1 MSKHGYRHHLARGEG
16 LRVLRVGAFVVLF
29 LIMGSVINGYIATFS
44 GNFNMA
50 VLLWPLLSLLLT
62 VPFLVVLYRRDGWLR
77 LTAVFAIY
85 ASILYA
91 AGLVCFTLYPLPSGD
106 SGPGITYGIPPILD
120 PLNFVHDIARG
131 GLSAVLQLLFNV
143 VLFVPLG
150 FVAKTLLRL
159 GLLSTAGISLA
170 ATCLIETAQLT
181 GLFGVYPFAFRT
193 FDVNDLMCNTLG
205 GLIGWA
211 LGHLAVMLTRRGPEG
226 LPPVT
231 HRPGFARRCVT
242 LWTDAMI
249 IDVCSVVPRMV
260 VVVGLRVALGE
271 SSVDAA
277 FLDRFNAVASLVCF
291 VVAFVIVE
299 VVVPWRSG
307 GCTPSGMFYRMSC
320 ETRERAGLRRTA
332 FYALRAAM
340 LFALM
345 VFPRFALLPLALFY
359 LAARQMPYDLVPAGE
374 KGALREEGS
383 VEGDEPALA
392 SAE

>member
-1 MSKHGYRHHLARGEG
+1 M
-16 LRVLRVGAFVVLF
+16 
-29 LIMGSVINGYIATFS
+29 
-44 GNFNMA
+44 
-50 VLLWPLLSLLLT
+50 
-62 VPFLVVLYRRDGWLR
+62 
-77 LTAVFAIY
+77 
-85 ASILYA
+85 
-91 AGLVCFTLYPLPSGD
+91 
-106 SGPGITYGIPPILD
+106 
-120 PLNFVHDIARG
+120 
-131 GLSAVLQLLFNV
+131 LQLLFNV

-150 FVAKTLLRL
+150 FIAKTLLRL
-159 GLLSTAGISLA
+159 GLLPTAGISLA
-170 ATCLIETAQLT
+170 ATCLIEAAQLT

-211 LGHLAVMLTRRGPEG
+211 LGHLAVTLTRRGPEG

-271 SSVDAA
+271 GVVDAA

-320 ETRERAGLRRTA
+320 ETRERTGLRRVA
-332 FYALRAAM
+332 FYALRAVM

-359 LAARQMPYDLVPAGE
+359 LVARQMPYDLAPAGE

-383 VEGDEPALA
+383 VEGDEPVLA
-392 SAE
+392 SLE